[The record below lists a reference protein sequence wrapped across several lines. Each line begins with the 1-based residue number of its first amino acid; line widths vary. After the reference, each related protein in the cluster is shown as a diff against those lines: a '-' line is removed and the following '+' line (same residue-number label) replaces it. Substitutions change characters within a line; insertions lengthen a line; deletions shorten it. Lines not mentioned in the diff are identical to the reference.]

1 MGTIENPSL
10 SIALSLTTLQR
21 LTLCLRAI
29 AATSKLVDVFT
40 EPVLGCPPD
49 LMSTHAGYRHYY
61 WLRAHN
67 TFSANWLTSRKFYGS
82 LPLTLPFATAT
93 PWLLQE
99 GLSPHCHTSVKNLSA
114 SCLYLV
120 KTATEN
126 LSLMLFIDGD
136 GGGDVRV
143 CVFSHVLT
151 LCDPMGCSPPGT
163 SVHGISQVRILQ
175 WVAISFSRKS
185 SWHRD
190 WTCISDVYSIG
201 RWILYHSITWEDP
214 GPDLKSETGGYQAG
228 HATTNS
234 NFLRLLYRP
243 LSEVKKQ
250 PRWQNLLCSL
260 ELVK

>member
-99 GLSPHCHTSVKNLSA
+99 GLSPHCHTSGKNLSA

-120 KTATEN
+120 KTATEFSKCNN
-126 LSLMLFIDGD
+126 LNSSQLGWEIWYS
-136 GGGDVRV
+136 
-143 CVFSHVLT
+143 VFSMLA
-151 LCDPMGCSPPGT
+151 
-163 SVHGISQVRILQ
+163 ILE
-175 WVAISFSRKS
+175 S
-185 SWHRD
+185 
-190 WTCISDVYSIG
+190 G
-201 RWILYHSITWEDP
+201 
-214 GPDLKSETGGYQAG
+214 
-228 HATTNS
+228 
-234 NFLRLLYRP
+234 
-243 LSEVKKQ
+243 
-250 PRWQNLLCSL
+250 
-260 ELVK
+260 